1 MIAVLRPLKKT
12 NDDQGQNEKFLAMLP
27 SMRAQARFAF
37 RNCGPQER
45 LDAVQEV
52 ILLAF
57 DMFVSLVRRG
67 RESLAYPTPLVQYA
81 IRQYR
86 IGRRL
91 GTTVSINDVTSPVCR
106 YERGVQVQSLDKYNT
121 ATDAWRE
128 VLVEDRKVG
137 PADTAAARLD
147 TSAWL
152 RSLPQRDRK
161 VAKVLAA
168 GETTNAA
175 AKKFR
180 ISAGRISQLRR
191 ELEESWE
198 KFQGELVAA

>member
-1 MIAVLRPLKKT
+1 MIALLRPLKKT
-12 NDDQGQNEKFLAMLP
+12 NDERSENARFLAMLP
-27 SMRAQARFAF
+27 SMRQQARFAF
-37 RNCGPQER
+37 RNCLQQEKR
-45 LDAVQEV
+45 DAIEEV

-67 RESLAYPTPLVQYA
+67 REQLAYPTPLVQYA

-91 GTTVSINDVTSPVCR
+91 GVTVCINDVTSPVCR
-106 YERGVQVQSLDKYNT
+106 YERGVQVKSLDRFN
-121 ATDAWRE
+121 ATKNEWRE
-128 VLVEDRKVG
+128 VLVEDKRSG
-137 PADTAAARLD
+137 PADTAAARID

-152 RSLPQRDRK
+152 RSLPRRDRK
-161 VAKVLAA
+161 VAKVLAT

-191 ELEESWE
+191 ELEESWQE
-198 KFQGELVAA
+198 FQGDLVAA